1 MGTSRGAIRSWS
13 PSRRRPAWN
22 SRSRTCR
29 PSRGRRWR
37 LRASRAPSS
46 RRSSSRSCPRWR
58 LPACRRGRT
67 SRRTSSTAQ
76 GEMPSSRPSRS
87 ASFPSRA
94 RRTTWART
102 CRSRAARCRG
112 TSGASPRS
120 ARIRKTTASSR
131 PRRSPPAAYS
141 PKRRPVRSA
150 VGRRSQPSTR
160 RFGSPV
166 SGGSLMIV
174 TELFSK
180 VPLFEGVSPEDR
192 AALAR
197 AATLRTY
204 RRGET
209 IVQQGQ
215 PGDAFYVLVRGRVA
229 VAIIAPDGREV
240 VLNTLGEGDHFG
252 EMALLDD
259 APRSASVIAQEK
271 SDLAILS
278 RAVFLNLLKSN
289 FVLTRALLGA
299 FSARLRRANATI
311 EGLASLDV
319 KSRLARY
326 FRELAATRGRKAGG
340 GWSVVVRPSQRE
352 IADTIGSSREPA
364 LHVERREPLD

>member
-1 MGTSRGAIRSWS
+1 MVI
-13 PSRRRPAWN
+13 
-22 SRSRTCR
+22 
-29 PSRGRRWR
+29 
-37 LRASRAPSS
+37 
-46 RRSSSRSCPRWR
+46 
-58 LPACRRGRT
+58 
-67 SRRTSSTAQ
+67 
-76 GEMPSSRPSRS
+76 
-87 ASFPSRA
+87 
-94 RRTTWART
+94 
-102 CRSRAARCRG
+102 
-112 TSGASPRS
+112 
-120 ARIRKTTASSR
+120 
-131 PRRSPPAAYS
+131 
-141 PKRRPVRSA
+141 
-150 VGRRSQPSTR
+150 
-160 RFGSPV
+160 
-166 SGGSLMIV
+166 
-174 TELFSK
+174 TELFSR
-180 VPLFEGVSPEDR
+180 VPLFEGVSAEDR

-229 VAIIAPDGREV
+229 VAIVAPDGREV

-278 RAVFLNLLKSN
+278 RAVFFDLLKSN
-289 FVLTRALLGA
+289 FVLTRALLAA

-352 IADTIGSSREPA
+352 IADTIGSSRETVSRTMTQMAAEQLIVPKGKA
-364 LHVERREPLD
+364 VYVKLDPPEAGAPPGGPPSAG

>member
-1 MGTSRGAIRSWS
+1 MVI
-13 PSRRRPAWN
+13 
-22 SRSRTCR
+22 
-29 PSRGRRWR
+29 
-37 LRASRAPSS
+37 
-46 RRSSSRSCPRWR
+46 
-58 LPACRRGRT
+58 
-67 SRRTSSTAQ
+67 
-76 GEMPSSRPSRS
+76 
-87 ASFPSRA
+87 
-94 RRTTWART
+94 
-102 CRSRAARCRG
+102 
-112 TSGASPRS
+112 
-120 ARIRKTTASSR
+120 
-131 PRRSPPAAYS
+131 
-141 PKRRPVRSA
+141 
-150 VGRRSQPSTR
+150 
-160 RFGSPV
+160 
-166 SGGSLMIV
+166 
-174 TELFSK
+174 TELLSK
-180 VPLFEGVSPEDR
+180 VPLFEGISPEDR

-229 VAIIAPDGREV
+229 VAIVAPDGREV

-278 RAVFLNLLKSN
+278 RAVFFDLLKSN
-289 FVLTRALLGA
+289 FVLTRALLAA

-326 FRELAATRGRKAGG
+326 FRELAAARGRKAGG
-340 GWSVVVRPSQRE
+340 GWAVVVRPSQRE
-352 IADTIGSSREPA
+352 IADTIGSSRETVSRTMSQMAAEQLIVPKGKAVYVKLDPSDAETPPPGRPGSTPA
-364 LHVERREPLD
+364 AG

>member
-1 MGTSRGAIRSWS
+1 MVI
-13 PSRRRPAWN
+13 
-22 SRSRTCR
+22 
-29 PSRGRRWR
+29 
-37 LRASRAPSS
+37 
-46 RRSSSRSCPRWR
+46 
-58 LPACRRGRT
+58 
-67 SRRTSSTAQ
+67 
-76 GEMPSSRPSRS
+76 
-87 ASFPSRA
+87 
-94 RRTTWART
+94 
-102 CRSRAARCRG
+102 
-112 TSGASPRS
+112 
-120 ARIRKTTASSR
+120 
-131 PRRSPPAAYS
+131 
-141 PKRRPVRSA
+141 
-150 VGRRSQPSTR
+150 
-160 RFGSPV
+160 
-166 SGGSLMIV
+166 
-174 TELFSK
+174 TELFSR
-180 VPLFEGVSPEDR
+180 VPLFEGVSAEDR

-215 PGDAFYVLVRGRVA
+215 PGDAFYVIVRGRVA
-229 VAIIAPDGREV
+229 VAIVAPDGREV

-252 EMALLDD
+252 EMALLDE

-278 RAVFLNLLKSN
+278 RAVFLDLLKSN
-289 FVLTRALLGA
+289 FVLTRALLVA

-352 IADTIGSSREPA
+352 IADTIGSSRETVSRTMTQMAAEQLIVPKGKAVYVKLDPSDAVPPGGPA
-364 LHVERREPLD
+364 AAV